1 MDETTGVWT
10 YFAVFGA
17 LVAAGI
23 GFPIPEELPVITAG
37 ALAAHASVQVPRE
50 HPFWYLIWPLC
61 ILGVV
66 IADGLLYGVGRL
78 GGPRLRNAQWFQ
90 KYFLPPAKQ
99 AEIEGKFHKYGIKI
113 LLGARF
119 LPGIRAPIFITAG
132 IVRMPLAMFLLADGI
147 YAVPGVSLLFF
158 LSFWFTDW
166 VKAMF
171 GQVQDWVDFV
181 RGPLLIMA
189 VIVVGV
195 YFLRAHLRRS
205 KRTGDPHEVPII
217 GQMDEVPL
225 IGKLV
230 QPATVDPVPPPVKI
244 TPPPG
249 EAAAERKFCPPVNP
263 ASRSR

>member
-1 MDETTGVWT
+1 
-10 YFAVFGA
+10 
-17 LVAAGI
+17 
-23 GFPIPEELPVITAG
+23 
-37 ALAAHASVQVPRE
+37 
-50 HPFWYLIWPLC
+50 
-61 ILGVV
+61 
-66 IADGLLYGVGRL
+66 
-78 GGPRLRNAQWFQ
+78 
-90 KYFLPPAKQ
+90 
-99 AEIEGKFHKYGIKI
+99 
-113 LLGARF
+113 
-119 LPGIRAPIFITAG
+119 
-132 IVRMPLAMFLLADGI
+132 MFLLADGI

-195 YFLRAHLRRS
+195 YFLRAHLRRLEADGRPARS
-205 KRTGDPHEVPII
+205 ADHRPNGRSAADRKTG
-217 GQMDEVPL
+217 
-225 IGKLV
+225 
-230 QPATVDPVPPPVKI
+230 PAGDCGPGATTCQI